1 MHKAGDDGLAV
12 TRTLRRRCVVAALQ
26 VDLERELLADVVVGV
41 WGPVAEPVEDA
52 AVEEGGRGGGARLQA
67 VLARVHGEDDVQV
80 ARHLAREPL
89 VQLVRAVAQAL
100 LLRALPAL
108 RHQRRVLVA
117 LEQTRHLVTHNKE
130 REKHFS
136 GDAL

>member
-1 MHKAGDDGLAV
+1 MG
-12 TRTLRRRCVVAALQ
+12 TSPLRGC
-26 VDLERELLADVVVGV
+26 
-41 WGPVAEPVEDA
+41 
-52 AVEEGGRGGGARLQA
+52 GGAVVE
-67 VLARVHGEDDVQV
+67 VLVGRVHGEDDVQV

-117 LEQTRHLVTHNKE
+117 LEQTRHLATHSE
-130 REKHFS
+130 RKEKHFS
-136 GDAL
+136 KDAL